1 MMIRL
6 GSFELSA
13 LLRFICFLQVLVVDL
28 GLNSIACS
36 ACVYGSVQA
45 SSKRIRRRHFLHQQA
60 VGKAPPTRVLSD
72 RKTGEYDTYRYRF
85 NKSIL
90 LIMFGVTRCCLAV
103 ISTFS
108 NDF

>member
-1 MMIRL
+1 M
-6 GSFELSA
+6 
-13 LLRFICFLQVLVVDL
+13 LVVDL
-28 GLNSIACS
+28 GLNNTSIACS

-45 SSKRIRRRHFLHQQA
+45 SSKRIRRRNFLHQQA
-60 VGKAPPTRVLSD
+60 AGKTPPTRVLSD

-90 LIMFGVTRCCLAV
+90 LIMFGVTRYCLAV